1 MDVLFN
7 FATKNRP
14 DKFFR
19 CLDNISEFSAGV
31 PYKVLVKIDN
41 DDLNDYGKLEA
52 YPEVVLR
59 RGDSG
64 SKIHAINRDIDL
76 PFDIL
81 MNHSDDMM
89 FVASWDR
96 VLTDMPS
103 HLDAVLHYPDGN
115 RIDLMTYSIIG
126 RKYYDRTGYVYHPD
140 YSSLWCD
147 NEAQQVAK
155 ITGCYLYFPFQ
166 LFDHQHPAF
175 RKGQYDSQYQQTE
188 AFYHADQQVFNRR
201 KERNFDL

>member
-1 MDVLFN
+1 MDVVFN
-7 FATKNRP
+7 FATKNRA
-14 DKFFR
+14 DKFFA
-19 CLDNISEFSAGV
+19 CLDNIHEFSSGV
-31 PYKVLVKIDN
+31 PYKVIVKIDE
-41 DDLNDYGKLEA
+41 DDTSDYGRLEA

-59 RGDSG
+59 RGYSG
-64 SKIHAINRDIDL
+64 SKINAINRDIDL

-81 MNHSDDMM
+81 MNHSDDMW

-103 HLDAVLHYPDGN
+103 DLDAVLHYPDGN
-115 RIDLMTYSIIG
+115 RIDLMTYSILG
-126 RKYYDRTGYVYHPD
+126 RNYYDRFGYVYHPD

-155 ITGCYLYFPFQ
+155 MLECYKFIPYQMFE
-166 LFDHQHPAF
+166 HRHPAF
-175 RKGQYDSQYQQTE
+175 RKGQYDSLYQQTE
-188 AFYHADQQVFNRR
+188 AFFYADKAVFDRR